1 MFSLLNNTVSHY
13 SLMPSDILMSFTA
26 ARISEVAF
34 NETLCKFLV
43 FQVEYLSYVA
53 RLLVY
58 IRDISK

>member
-1 MFSLLNNTVSHY
+1 MFSLLNNTVSH
-13 SLMPSDILMSFTA
+13 SLMPSDILLSFTA